1 MSFTLLRTWLLFRSQ
16 SKGRG
21 DDTAS
26 VLLTYFSS
34 VMMSLRPVY
43 CQANLKAR
51 SFASDLYVKLEKLI
65 TGLSHLNNQA
75 AAFNTE
81 KCYLAI
87 QHKAVCTVWL
97 VLISQC
103 MYRYY

>member
-16 SKGRG
+16 CKGRG
-21 DDTAS
+21 DTAS

-34 VMMSLRPVY
+34 VMMSLWPVY

-65 TGLSHLNNQA
+65 TCLSHLINQA
-75 AAFNTE
+75 TAFNTE

-87 QHKAVCTVWL
+87 
-97 VLISQC
+97 
-103 MYRYY
+103 